1 MKLDGL
7 EKWHFE
13 LTEKACNELLDLVLQ
28 GKKRATS
35 SSLASFRAE
44 GTAAPEEGE
53 LSVITDWDGHPCC
66 VIRTTKVRVIP
77 YKDIPFGLARLE
89 GEDDTLASWR
99 KNHEAFFRE
108 EGKSLGYS
116 FSEDMEVVFEEFEV
130 VETIKPK

>member
-1 MKLDGL
+1 MELDGL
-7 EKWHFE
+7 ERWHFE

-44 GTAAPEEGE
+44 GTAVPKEGE

-116 FSEDMEVVFEEFEV
+116 FSENMEVVFEEFEV
-130 VETIKPK
+130 VEVL

>member
-1 MKLDGL
+1 MELDSL

-35 SSLASFRAE
+35 SSLAGFRAE
-44 GTAAPEEGE
+44 GTAVPEEGE
-53 LSVITDWDGHPCC
+53 LSVITDWDGHPRC

-99 KNHEAFFRE
+99 KSHEAFFRE

>member
-1 MKLDGL
+1 MELDGL

-35 SSLASFRAE
+35 SSLASYQAE
-44 GTAAPEEGE
+44 GTAVPQEGD
-53 LSVITDWDGHPCC
+53 LSVITDWDGNPRC

-77 YKDIPFGLARLE
+77 YKDIPFRLARLE

-99 KNHEAFFRE
+99 KKHEAFFRE
-108 EGKSLGYS
+108 EGKLLGYT

-130 VETIKPK
+130 VDTKKPK

>member
-1 MKLDGL
+1 MELDGL
-7 EKWHFE
+7 ERWHFE

-44 GTAAPEEGE
+44 GTAVPKEGE

-116 FSEDMEVVFEEFEV
+116 FSEDMEVVFEEFEI
-130 VETIKPK
+130 VETIEPK

>member
-13 LTEKACNELLDLVLQ
+13 LTETACNELLELVLK

-35 SSLASFRAE
+35 SSLAGYLAE
-44 GTAAPEEGE
+44 GTAVPKEGE
-53 LSVITDWDGHPCC
+53 LSVITDWDGHPRC

-77 YKDIPFGLARLE
+77 YKDIPFRLARLE

-99 KNHEAFFRE
+99 KKHEAFFRE

-130 VETIKPK
+130 VETIEPK

>member
-1 MKLDGL
+1 MELDSL

-28 GKKRATS
+28 GKKRATT
-35 SSLASFRAE
+35 SSLAGFRAE
-44 GTAAPEEGE
+44 GTAVPEEGE
-53 LSVITDWDGHPCC
+53 LSVITDWDGHPRC

-99 KNHEAFFRE
+99 KKHEAFFRE
-108 EGKSLGYS
+108 EGKLLGYT
-116 FSEDMEVVFEEFEV
+116 FSEDMEVVFEEFEI
-130 VETIKPK
+130 VETIEPK

>member
-1 MKLDGL
+1 MELDSL

-44 GTAAPEEGE
+44 GTAVPKEGE

-99 KNHEAFFRE
+99 KSHEAFFRE
-108 EGKSLGYS
+108 EGKLLGYT

-130 VETIKPK
+130 VETIEPK

>member
-1 MKLDGL
+1 MELDGL
-7 EKWHFE
+7 ERWHFE

-44 GTAAPEEGE
+44 GTAVPKEGE

-66 VIRTTKVRVIP
+66 VIRTTKVREIP

-116 FSEDMEVVFEEFEV
+116 FSENMEVVFEEFEV
-130 VETIKPK
+130 VETIEPK

>member
-1 MKLDGL
+1 MELDSL

-44 GTAAPEEGE
+44 GTAVAKEGE
-53 LSVITDWDGHPCC
+53 LSVITDWDGHPRC

-99 KNHEAFFRE
+99 KRHEAFFRE
-108 EGKSLGYS
+108 EGKLLGYT

-130 VETIKPK
+130 VETIEPK

>member
-1 MKLDGL
+1 MELDGL
-7 EKWHFE
+7 ERWHFE

-44 GTAAPEEGE
+44 GTAVPKEGE

-77 YKDIPFGLARLE
+77 YQDLPFGLARLE

-116 FSEDMEVVFEEFEV
+116 FSENMEVVFEEFEV
-130 VETIKPK
+130 VETIEPK

>member
-44 GTAAPEEGE
+44 GTAVPKEGE

>member
-44 GTAAPEEGE
+44 GTAVPEKGE

-116 FSEDMEVVFEEFEV
+116 FSEDMEIVFEEFEV

>member
-13 LTEKACNELLDLVLQ
+13 LTETACNELLELVLK

-35 SSLASFRAE
+35 SSLTGFRAE
-44 GTAAPEEGE
+44 GTAVPKEGE
-53 LSVITDWDGHPCC
+53 LSVITDWDGHPRC

-99 KNHEAFFRE
+99 KKHEAFFRE
-108 EGKSLGYS
+108 EGKALGYS
-116 FSEDMEVVFEEFEV
+116 FSKDMEVVFEEFEV
-130 VETIKPK
+130 VETIEPK

>member
-1 MKLDGL
+1 MELDSL

-35 SSLASFRAE
+35 SSLASYQTE
-44 GTAAPEEGE
+44 GTTVPQEGE
-53 LSVITDWDGHPCC
+53 LSVITDWDGHPRCI
-66 VIRTTKVRVIP
+66 IRTTKVRVIP
-77 YKDIPFGLARLE
+77 YKDIPFCLARLE

-116 FSEDMEVVFEEFEV
+116 FSENMEVVFEEFEV
-130 VETIKPK
+130 VETIEPK

>member
-13 LTEKACNELLDLVLQ
+13 LTETACNELLELVLK

-35 SSLASFRAE
+35 SSLEGYRAE
-44 GTAAPEEGE
+44 GTAVPKEGE
-53 LSVITDWDGHPCC
+53 LSVITDWDGNPRC

-99 KNHEAFFRE
+99 KSHEAFFRE
-108 EGKSLGYS
+108 EGKLLGYT

>member
-1 MKLDGL
+1 MELDGL
-7 EKWHFE
+7 ERWHFE

-44 GTAAPEEGE
+44 GTAVPKEGE

-116 FSEDMEVVFEEFEV
+116 FSENMEVVFEEFEV
-130 VETIKPK
+130 VETIEPE

>member
-1 MKLDGL
+1 MELDSL

-44 GTAAPEEGE
+44 GTAVPKEGE

-116 FSEDMEVVFEEFEV
+116 FSENMEVVFEEFEV
-130 VETIKPK
+130 VETIEPK

>member
-13 LTEKACNELLDLVLQ
+13 LTETACNELLELVLK

-35 SSLASFRAE
+35 SSLAGFRAE
-44 GTAAPEEGE
+44 DTAVPEEGE
-53 LSVITDWDGHPCC
+53 LSVITDWDGHPRC
-66 VIRTTKVRVIP
+66 VIRTTKVLVIP

-99 KNHEAFFRE
+99 KKHEAFFRE
-108 EGKSLGYS
+108 EGKLLGYS

-130 VETIKPK
+130 VETIEPK

>member
-35 SSLASFRAE
+35 SSLAGFRAE
-44 GTAAPEEGE
+44 DTAVPEEGE
-53 LSVITDWDGHPCC
+53 LSVITDWDGHPRC

-116 FSEDMEVVFEEFEV
+116 FSEDMEIVFEEFEV

>member
-1 MKLDGL
+1 MELDGL
-7 EKWHFE
+7 ERWHFE

-44 GTAAPEEGE
+44 GTAVPKEGE

-116 FSEDMEVVFEEFEV
+116 FSENMEVVFEEFEV
-130 VETIKPK
+130 VETIEPK

>member
-1 MKLDGL
+1 MELDGL

-35 SSLASFRAE
+35 SSLAGFRAE
-44 GTAAPEEGE
+44 GTAVPEEGE
-53 LSVITDWDGHPCC
+53 LSVITDWDGHPRC

-99 KNHEAFFRE
+99 KSHEAFFRE
-108 EGKSLGYS
+108 EGKLLGYT

-130 VETIKPK
+130 VETIEPK

>member
-1 MKLDGL
+1 MELDSL

-35 SSLASFRAE
+35 SSLAGFRAE
-44 GTAAPEEGE
+44 DTAVPEEGE

-99 KNHEAFFRE
+99 KKHEAFFRE

>member
-1 MKLDGL
+1 MELDGL
-7 EKWHFE
+7 ERWHFE

-28 GKKRATS
+28 GKKRETS

-44 GTAAPEEGE
+44 GTAVPKEGE

-116 FSEDMEVVFEEFEV
+116 FSENMEVVFEEFEV
-130 VETIKPK
+130 VETIEPK

>member
-1 MKLDGL
+1 MELDGL

-35 SSLASFRAE
+35 SSLASYQTE
-44 GTAAPEEGE
+44 GTTVPQEGE
-53 LSVITDWDGHPCC
+53 LSVITDWDGNPRCI
-66 VIRTTKVRVIP
+66 IRTTKVRVIP

-108 EGKSLGYS
+108 EGKLLGYT
-116 FSEDMEVVFEEFEV
+116 FSGDMEVVFEEFEV
-130 VETIKPK
+130 VETIES

>member
-13 LTEKACNELLDLVLQ
+13 LTEKACNELLDRVLQ

-44 GTAAPEEGE
+44 GTAVPKEGE
-53 LSVITDWDGHPCC
+53 LSVITDWDGHPRC

-99 KNHEAFFRE
+99 KSHEAFFRE
-108 EGKSLGYS
+108 EGKLLGYT

-130 VETIKPK
+130 VETIEPK

>member
-1 MKLDGL
+1 MELDSL

-44 GTAAPEEGE
+44 GTAVPEEGE
-53 LSVITDWDGHPCC
+53 LSVITDWDGHPRC

-99 KNHEAFFRE
+99 KSHEAFFRE
-108 EGKSLGYS
+108 EGKLLGYT

-130 VETIKPK
+130 VETIEPK

>member
-1 MKLDGL
+1 MELDGL

-44 GTAAPEEGE
+44 GTAVQEEGE
-53 LSVITDWDGHPCC
+53 LSVITDWDGHPRC

-99 KNHEAFFRE
+99 KSHEAFFRE
-108 EGKSLGYS
+108 EGKLLGYT

-130 VETIKPK
+130 VETIEPK

>member
-1 MKLDGL
+1 MELDGL
-7 EKWHFE
+7 ERWHFE

-44 GTAAPEEGE
+44 GTAVPKEGE

-116 FSEDMEVVFEEFEV
+116 FSENMEVVVEEFEV
-130 VETIKPK
+130 VETIEPE

>member
-1 MKLDGL
+1 MELDGL

-35 SSLASFRAE
+35 SSLAGFRAE
-44 GTAAPEEGE
+44 DTAVPEEGE
-53 LSVITDWDGHPCC
+53 LSVITDWDGHPRC

-99 KNHEAFFRE
+99 KKHEAFFRE
-108 EGKSLGYS
+108 EGKLLGYS

>member
-1 MKLDGL
+1 MELDSL

-44 GTAAPEEGE
+44 GTAVPKEGE